1 MTREESVRKAEKE
14 SSRRIIRKHI
24 AEMQA
29 MICRG
34 ASREMELSRS
44 ILTVDDCK
52 LMGEFASVCSQ
63 LEQIAD
69 QIYGPYI
76 AEKDEEA

>member
-1 MTREESVRKAEKE
+1 MTREECVRKAEKE
-14 SSRRIIRKHI
+14 SSRRIIRRHI
-24 AEMQA
+24 ADMQA

-44 ILTVDDCK
+44 ILTVDDCT
-52 LMGEFASVCSQ
+52 LMGEFAKTCEE
-63 LEQIAD
+63 LEKLAD
-69 QIYGPYI
+69 QIYGPYV